1 MVSSKSHVDRQTG
14 KLTTVTLAGACAL
27 RFKYTEPLIARGSIK
42 VIEVYLSD
50 KKSPFLPPFL
60 YLSFCYYCSHTIVVS
75 IVIIIVVVI
84 RRQLSEYYCKW
95 PAK

>member
-27 RFKYTEPLIARGSIK
+27 RFKYTEPLIAHGSIK

-50 KKSPFLPPFL
+50 
-60 YLSFCYYCSHTIVVS
+60 
-75 IVIIIVVVI
+75 
-84 RRQLSEYYCKW
+84 
-95 PAK
+95 